1 MTTTQSSSVLPDP
14 RTPSEVEVAVVGGG
28 VGGLAASIALA
39 RSLRS
44 VIVIDGGQPRNAPS
58 AHAHNVIGHE
68 GISPLE
74 LVAKGRREAA
84 DYGVE
89 IVDDTVVTARSLG
102 QPGNSASTQD
112 AGASG
117 PDGGSAADTIFELET
132 SSGRLIRARRL
143 IIATGLSDELPD
155 IPGVA
160 EGWGETALHCPYC
173 HGYEVRGQNIGIIG
187 TSALSY
193 HQAMMFSQLS
203 DRVTFVRHTAPA
215 PDAEQTKMLEALG
228 IGYVDARVESVSRS
242 AAGTVLRLHQDSAA
256 TSATGDATDATD
268 ATTTLAADSP
278 TTSAADS
285 AASSATTSATGDA
298 TDDTLTFDAL
308 TVSPYFRANADLFT
322 QLGGTVVAH
331 PSGMGSTIPTEMAGQ
346 TKVPGVW
353 AIGNS
358 ADMSAMVVGS
368 AASGV
373 LAGAHVNA
381 DLIVSSFG

>member
-256 TSATGDATDATD
+256 TSATGDATD
-268 ATTTLAADSP
+268 
-278 TTSAADS
+278 
-285 AASSATTSATGDA
+285 
-298 TDDTLTFDAL
+298 DTLTFDAL

-381 DLIVSSFG
+381 DLIMSSFG

>member
-44 VIVIDGGQPRNAPS
+44 VVVIDGGQPRNAPS

-74 LVAKGRREAA
+74 LVATGRREAE

-112 AGASG
+112 AGTAG
-117 PDGGSAADTIFELET
+117 QHGGADATDPLFELET

-155 IPGVA
+155 IPGIA
-160 EGWGETALHCPYC
+160 EGWGETVLHCPYC

-228 IGYVDARVESVSRS
+228 IGYVDARVESLSRS
-242 AAGTVLRLHQDSAA
+242 AAGTVLTLHQDSAT
-256 TSATGDATDATD
+256 TSATDSTTD
-268 ATTTLAADSP
+268 ATTT
-278 TTSAADS
+278 SAADF
-285 AASSATTSATGDA
+285 AATSATTSATGDA
-298 TDDTLTFDAL
+298 LDDTLTFDAL

-322 QLGGTVVAH
+322 QLGGTVVDH

-381 DLIVSSFG
+381 DLIMSSFG

>member
-1 MTTTQSSSVLPDP
+1 MTTTQSSSDFPDP

-68 GISPLE
+68 GINPLE
-74 LVAKGRREAA
+74 LVAKGRREAE

-102 QPGNSASTQD
+102 QPGNSAS
-112 AGASG
+112 A
-117 PDGGSAADTIFELET
+117 PDGGAAAADPQFELET
-132 SSGRLIRARRL
+132 STGRLIRARRL

-160 EGWGETALHCPYC
+160 EGWGETVLHCPYC

-242 AAGTVLRLHQDSAA
+242 AAGTVLTLHQDSPTTSATDSTTDATVAATTTPATDSPTTAAAGSVA
-256 TSATGDATDATD
+256 TSATGDAHD
-268 ATTTLAADSP
+268 
-278 TTSAADS
+278 
-285 AASSATTSATGDA
+285 G
-298 TDDTLTFDAL
+298 TLTFDAL
-308 TVSPYFRANADLFT
+308 TVSPYFRTNADLFT
-322 QLGGTVVAH
+322 QLGGTVVDH

-381 DLIVSSFG
+381 DLIMSSLG

>member
-74 LVAKGRREAA
+74 LVAKGRREAE

-102 QPGNSASTQD
+102 QSGNSA
-112 AGASG
+112 AG
-117 PDGGSAADTIFELET
+117 PDGGAAAADPLFELET

-155 IPGVA
+155 IPGIA
-160 EGWGETALHCPYC
+160 EGWGETVLHCPYC

-228 IGYVDARVESVSRS
+228 IGYVDARVESLSRS
-242 AAGTVLRLHQDSAA
+242 AAGIVLTLHQDSAG

-268 ATTTLAADSP
+268 ATSTL
-278 TTSAADS
+278 AADS
-285 AASSATTSATGDA
+285 AASSATTSAIGDA

-322 QLGGTVVAH
+322 QLGGTVIDH

-381 DLIVSSFG
+381 DLIMSSFG

>member
-74 LVAKGRREAA
+74 LVAKGRREAE

-102 QPGNSASTQD
+102 QSGNSA
-112 AGASG
+112 AG
-117 PDGGSAADTIFELET
+117 PDGGAAAADPLFELET

-155 IPGVA
+155 IPGIA
-160 EGWGETALHCPYC
+160 EGWGETVLHCPYC

-228 IGYVDARVESVSRS
+228 IGYVDARVESLSRS
-242 AAGTVLRLHQDSAA
+242 AAGTVLRLHQDSA
-256 TSATGDATDATD
+256 
-268 ATTTLAADSP
+268 
-278 TTSAADS
+278 TTSAI
-285 AASSATTSATGDA
+285 GDA

-322 QLGGTVVAH
+322 QLGGTVIDH

-381 DLIVSSFG
+381 DLIMSSFG

>member
-1 MTTTQSSSVLPDP
+1 MTAIPSSSEHPDP
-14 RTPSEVEVAVVGGG
+14 STDAEYEVAVVGGG

-58 AHAHNVIGHE
+58 AHAHNVIGQE

-74 LVAKGRREAA
+74 LVTKGRREAEG
-84 DYGVE
+84 YGVE
-89 IVDDTVVTARSLG
+89 IIDDTVVKARTPE
-102 QPGNSASTQD
+102 QPGNTATAATASNHNGAAPTPAVDGSEDSTASTPAD
-112 AGASG
+112 AR
-117 PDGGSAADTIFELET
+117 FELET
-132 SSGRLIRARRL
+132 STGTLIRARRL

-155 IPGVA
+155 IPGLA
-160 EGWGETALHCPYC
+160 EGWGETVLHCPYC

-215 PDAEQTKMLEALG
+215 PDAEQTKMLESLG
-228 IGYVDARVESVSRS
+228 IGYVEANVASVART
-242 AAGTVLRLHQDSAA
+242 AAGTVLTLRP
-256 TSATGDATDATD
+256 DASTEGAHS
-268 ATTTLAADSP
+268 TLAV
-278 TTSAADS
+278 
-285 AASSATTSATGDA
+285 
-298 TDDTLTFDAL
+298 DAL
-308 TVSPYFRANADLFT
+308 TVSPYFRANADLFA
-322 QLGGTVVAH
+322 QLGGSVIDH

-346 TKVPGVW
+346 TTIPGVW

-358 ADMSAMVVGS
+358 ADMSAMVVAS

-381 DLIVSSFG
+381 DLIMSSIR

>member
-1 MTTTQSSSVLPDP
+1 MTTTQNSSDFPVP

-74 LVAKGRREAA
+74 LVAKGRREAE

-102 QPGNSASTQD
+102 QPGSSA
-112 AGASG
+112 AG
-117 PDGGSAADTIFELET
+117 PDGGAAAAADTIFELET

-242 AAGTVLRLHQDSAA
+242 AAGTVLTLHQDSA
-256 TSATGDATDATD
+256 
-268 ATTTLAADSP
+268 
-278 TTSAADS
+278 TTSAI
-285 AASSATTSATGDA
+285 GDA
-298 TDDTLTFDAL
+298 TDDILTFDAL

-322 QLGGTVVAH
+322 QLGGTVIDH

-381 DLIVSSFG
+381 DLIMSSFG